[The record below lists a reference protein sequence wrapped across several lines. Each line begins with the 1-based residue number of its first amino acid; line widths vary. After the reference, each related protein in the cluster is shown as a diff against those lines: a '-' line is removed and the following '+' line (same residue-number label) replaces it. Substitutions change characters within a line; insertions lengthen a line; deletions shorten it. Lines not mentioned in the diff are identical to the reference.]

1 MIESESMIFEPLK
14 SRRHFEEIADQIRA
28 MIGKGS
34 FRPGD
39 RLPPEKEMA
48 RQFQVGRQA
57 VREALRLLE
66 ISGLVKVKKGSRGG
80 IFITDLST
88 ENVTTSISN
97 IITLRNISL
106 KDLTEVRL
114 ELEKI
119 ILVHAIQRITHED
132 LIALEDSILRAEK
145 RLASGDAPTQEN
157 VEFHL
162 ILSRAT
168 RNEMFH
174 ILMESV
180 MKLVSQFLRKLNPS
194 PEQSKRVLE
203 EHRSLLKL
211 VKEKDPHR
219 SVEQMERHLIGIEKR
234 LSSLM
239 GRKKT
244 SKGG

>member
-1 MIESESMIFEPLK
+1 MIISESESMIFEPLK
-14 SRRHFEEIADQIRA
+14 SRRGFEEIADHIQEMIR
-28 MIGKGS
+28 KGS

-39 RLPPEKEMA
+39 RLPPEKEVA

-66 ISGLVKVKKGSRGG
+66 VSGLVKVKKGGSGG
-80 IFITDLST
+80 IFISNFTT
-88 ENVTTSISN
+88 ENISTSISN
-97 IITLRNISL
+97 MITLGNISL

-119 ILVHAIQRITHED
+119 VLVYAIQRITPED
-132 LIALEDSILRAEK
+132 MVALEDSILRAEE
-145 RLASGDAPTQEN
+145 RLASGGSPTHEN
-157 VEFHL
+157 LEFHL

-168 RNEMFH
+168 KNEMFL

-180 MKLVSQFLRKLNPS
+180 MKLVSQFLRKLKPS
-194 PEQSKRVLE
+194 REQSKRVLE

-211 VKEKDPHR
+211 VKEKDRHR

-234 LSSLM
+234 LSTLM
-239 GRKKT
+239 GKK
-244 SKGG
+244 KI

>member
-1 MIESESMIFEPLK
+1 MMIMIESESMIFEPLK
-14 SRRHFEEIADQIRA
+14 SRRGFEEIADHIQQ
-28 MIGKGS
+28 MIHKGS

-39 RLPPEKEMA
+39 RLPPEKEVA

-66 ISGLVKVKKGSRGG
+66 VSGLVKVKKGSSGG
-80 IFITDLST
+80 IFISNFTT
-88 ENVTTSISN
+88 ENISTSISN
-97 IITLRNISL
+97 MITLGNISL

-119 ILVHAIQRITHED
+119 VLVYAIQRITPED
-132 LIALEDSILRAEK
+132 MIALEDSILRAEE
-145 RLASGDAPTQEN
+145 RLASGDSPTQEN
-157 VEFHL
+157 LEFHL

-168 RNEMFH
+168 KNEMFL

-180 MKLVSQFLRKLNPS
+180 MKLVSQFLRKLKPS
-194 PEQSKRVLE
+194 REQSKRVLE

-211 VKEKDPHR
+211 VKEKDRHR
-219 SVEQMERHLIGIEKR
+219 SVDQMERHLIGIEKR

-239 GRKKT
+239 GKKKT
-244 SKGG
+244 